1 MNDKVNMKEIA
12 RLAGLSTMT
21 VSRVFS
27 NKSCSEQTKKKVEA
41 IAAKLGFY
49 PNMLGRSLVMNRLDT
64 VGVVVPN
71 IIHAFFPRVINA
83 VEETLAKRGFNV
95 FLCFSRDDAEV
106 EAAKVRMLLG
116 HRVAGIIM
124 MPSLRSKLSASS
136 AKMILNQKC
145 PLVLVDRIIEGIKTD
160 CVGWQSEE
168 AMDEIVNHLLSQGY
182 KKLAYVCGENEEWK
196 NRGRTI
202 GFFEALKKRGVKPF
216 AYINCQNTVED
227 AFEKMQK
234 LFSKKNRPDAVC
246 CATDILV
253 DHTLFALKR
262 LNISIPDEVAL
273 TGFGG
278 IINSHNSILKVTTVE
293 QDAEKMGEVA
303 ADLILKK
310 IAEADK
316 HLPHKIQKIR
326 LPMKVSIC
334 ESSIKR
340 PKKTK

>member
-12 RLAGLSTMT
+12 RLAELSTMT

-124 MPSLRSKLSASS
+124 MPSLRSKLSAAS

-216 AYINCQNTVED
+216 AYINCQNTEED